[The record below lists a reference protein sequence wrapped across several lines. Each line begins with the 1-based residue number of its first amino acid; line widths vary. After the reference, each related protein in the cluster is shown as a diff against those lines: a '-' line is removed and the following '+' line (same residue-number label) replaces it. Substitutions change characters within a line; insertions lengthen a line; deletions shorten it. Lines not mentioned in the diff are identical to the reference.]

1 MITLS
6 QFGGVPANLTGNAQ
20 KTISIVNEIF
30 AAMPNRFR
38 FTSGYRTPAQ
48 NAAANGVPNSFHVRA
63 LAADFVPIDGR
74 FLDADKAAISAI
86 LAKYGYELITHN
98 AGSGLH
104 YHIEPV
110 SAAAANMPPVAA
122 GVSSFAIAA
131 GVLILVL
138 LITE

>member
-104 YHIEPV
+104 YHIEPAT
-110 SAAAANMPPVAA
+110 SAAIPATAA